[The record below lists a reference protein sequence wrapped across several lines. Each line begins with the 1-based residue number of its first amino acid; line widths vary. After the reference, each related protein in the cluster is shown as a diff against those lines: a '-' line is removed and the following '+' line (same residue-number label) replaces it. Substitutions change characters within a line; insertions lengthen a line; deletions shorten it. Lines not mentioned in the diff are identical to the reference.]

1 MNSLNV
7 EALTAD
13 EVSDYT
19 CTDYG
24 IRCSDS
30 KAGTTN
36 GCRVK
41 HKKKKKLVKR
51 RRTNTLNSSK
61 SASTRIAPS
70 YPTGNPAE

>member
-7 EALTAD
+7 GALTAD

-41 HKKKKKLVKR
+41 RKKKKKEIGK
-51 RRTNTLNSSK
+51 T
-61 SASTRIAPS
+61 SA
-70 YPTGNPAE
+70 N